1 MLLGKRT
8 VQAIEDGPTYSD
20 SDISSTILA
29 GYTDSNTASDY
40 AKQGIAAC
48 VKNGEISGRS
58 SDTLAPKNSITRAE
72 VAVIVQRL
80 LQKSELI

>member
-1 MLLGKRT
+1 M
-8 VQAIEDGPTYSD
+8 QAIEDGATYSD

-48 VKNGEISGRS
+48 EKTGVISGRS
-58 SDTLAPKNSITRAE
+58 SDTLAPNDSITRAE